1 MMHSKYIV
9 HYRPKYFILENVKQ
23 FASFKKGQVLKLCMR
38 ALVLIGYQV
47 QFGVLQAGNFGVP
60 QDRKR
65 AFLLAAAPSV
75 EFPDFPMAQ
84 HTFEKKPL
92 GFTLEEKQ
100 FEVTHWRNQ
109 SAPYRY
115 FGFSFKL
122 KSTPI

>member
-115 FGFSFKL
+115 FDFL
-122 KSTPI
+122 N